1 MTAGREKTRR
11 PERDWLVPRLFGRPV
26 PVALVCWLALIW
38 VMLWGELS
46 FGTVLGGLIAGAV
59 VTWLLPLP
67 VLDPGIR
74 LRPLPFLRFL
84 AWFLLDLVTSTAR
97 VVYWVIRTPSPP
109 TVLVP
114 VRLRTSSESMTVFIM
129 IGVTTVPGSLVLR
142 ADRERRELLI
152 HVLGRSGSEEKVA
165 AQTRAEVAALE
176 SRIVSAFGTRADR
189 KELE

>member
-11 PERDWLVPRLFGRPV
+11 PERDWLVPRPFGRPV

-165 AQTRAEVAALE
+165 TQTRAEVAALE